1 MRKRIATALA
11 VGAIGVGGLAVS
23 GAASAADTT
32 GTATTSRVQAVKDAL
47 KGLVGDGSISQ
58 AQADEVATTLG
69 SADLGPGGGHGGG
82 GRGAD
87 LATAATTLKL
97 SEDDLRTQLQ
107 AGRTLAQVASAQG
120 VAVDD
125 LVTALVDAQKT
136 RIAAQV
142 TAGTITQAQAD
153 ERLADLKQRITD
165 RVNAAGGGGR
175 GGRGPGGGSAPTP
188 SASPSASSSTSSS
201 TSSGAAATSGT

>member
-1 MRKRIATALA
+1 VRKRIATALA
-11 VGAIGVGGLAVS
+11 VGALGVGGLAVS
-23 GAASAADTT
+23 GVASAADTA

-47 KGLVGDGSISQ
+47 EGLVGDGSITQ

-69 SADLGPGGGHGGG
+69 SADLGRGGGHGG

-87 LATAATTLKL
+87 LATAASTLGL
-97 SEDDLRTQLQ
+97 SEADLRTQLQ
-107 AGRTLAQVASAQG
+107 GGRTLAQVASAQG

-153 ERLADLKQRITD
+153 ERLADLTRRTTD

-175 GGRGPGGGSAPTP
+175 GGRGPGGSGSAPSP
-188 SASPSASSSTSSS
+188 SASPS
-201 TSSGAAATSGT
+201 TSSGASSGAATSGT